1 MQGRVPTLPE
11 HLYMRISKLSKR
23 ILSAVLFAA
32 MLAASE
38 LGLSYAL
45 EPVSYAKWFKDD
57 LKAIEKD
64 GQNADL
70 VIVGGSRTFRSFVPS
85 VLEEELGFDCVINGG
100 SALQSLSGSY
110 YQLKEL
116 TERFRPKYA
125 VLAVTWNGLTYGIG
139 TQSNLI
145 VLDRLSGLNK
155 LEFIKNGFTDDDRL
169 FALLKSYR
177 FRKNLTI
184 EDLEEIHADKKTLAE
199 NGGEPF
205 VKEGDIYSDT
215 GFVYSY
221 ESIPQGNVPVTH
233 HGIYDW
239 TEIHQDRV
247 EYLEKI
253 VALCKEKDIQLMLVS
268 APSTMM
274 QIYNIDSY
282 QPAVDYYEEFAAK
295 NGLIYH
301 NLNFL
306 KDREELLPDTMF
318 MDYNH
323 LNGEGAEVL
332 SKVYAEILAKD
343 LAGEDTS
350 PYFYRDLYEL
360 QQDVDRVAAV
370 SAEITPLE
378 AEGKYSVHFSSLHS
392 PEITPYYALYVKNS
406 DGSLTKISDW
416 SQEENIPA
424 VSLALGTSI
433 IVRAGTR
440 GDDSEINIAW
450 QEYGL

>member
-1 MQGRVPTLPE
+1 
-11 HLYMRISKLSKR
+11 MRISKLSKR

-32 MLAASE
+32 VLAASE

-45 EPVSYAKWFKDD
+45 EPVSFAEWFNRD
-57 LKAIEKD
+57 LKAIEKEGSD
-64 GQNADL
+64 ADL
-70 VIVGGSRTFRSFVPS
+70 VIVGGSRTFRSFVPQI
-85 VLEEELGFDCVINGG
+85 LEDSLGFDCVINGG

-116 TERFRPKYA
+116 AERFHPKYA

-145 VLDRLSGLNK
+145 VLDRLTGRNK
-155 LEFIKNGFTDDDRL
+155 LEFIKNGFTDNDRL

-177 FRKNLTI
+177 FRKNLNA
-184 EDLEEIHADKKTLAE
+184 EDLAEVHAGKKALSE
-199 NGGEPF
+199 SHGEPF
-205 VKEGDIYSDT
+205 LMENDIYKDT

-239 TEIHQDRV
+239 TEIHDDRV
-247 EYLEKI
+247 EYLDKI
-253 VALCKEKDIQLMLVS
+253 VAFCKEQDIRLMLVS

-274 QIYNIDSY
+274 QLYNIDSY
-282 QPAVDYYEEFAAK
+282 QLAVDYYEEYAAK

-306 KDREELLPDTMF
+306 KDREQLLPDTMF

-323 LNGEGAEVL
+323 LNGEGAERL
-332 SKVYAEILAKD
+332 SRVYAEILARD
-343 LAGEDTS
+343 FEGEDTS
-350 PYFYRDLYEL
+350 SYFYRDFYEL
-360 QQDVDRVAAV
+360 QEATDRVVAVNAAF
-370 SAEITPLE
+370 TPVDENENYAVQL
-378 AEGKYSVHFSSLHS
+378 SSLHS
-392 PEITPYYALYVKNS
+392 NNITPYYALFAKAA

-416 SQEENIPA
+416 TQEENIPL
-424 VSLALGTSI
+424 VSVSVGTSI

-440 GDDSEINIAW
+440 GDDSEENIAW
-450 QEYGL
+450 QEYKL